1 MSSRLRPL
9 TFGRYTL
16 FSALGANPDHREN
29 YQVHKSGPRLPA
41 TNTTADQTDYI
52 VNYKDAVTGFLVNG
66 TLPVDNAQGVHSLT
80 DVPVFAMGPCQ
91 EVFGGTY
98 IGLSHTSLVAD
109 CCVQE
114 STTTSTSSSTWQLA
128 WGSRGTRRRSNAR
141 KMFHQAYLY
150 NMIRYFSKIFHKTL
164 VTTIEVIDFL
174 LARRILTRKIPQ
186 KIKKFEN
193 NLKIF

>member
-1 MSSRLRPL
+1 MSSRLRLL
-9 TFGRYTL
+9 TLSRYTL

-91 EVFGGTY
+91 EVFGGTFTDY
-98 IGLSHTSLVAD
+98 HIHIILLAD

-141 KMFHQAYLY
+141 KMFH
-150 NMIRYFSKIFHKTL
+150 
-164 VTTIEVIDFL
+164 
-174 LARRILTRKIPQ
+174 
-186 KIKKFEN
+186 
-193 NLKIF
+193 